1 MISDLL
7 WTLETSEKVYFAKSD
22 IYEFPYL
29 RRLHYKCNFRIK
41 DYDLNSLTW
50 AITRLLSSEACR
62 VLLFAN
68 IISNFPHEAYK

>member
-41 DYDLNSLTW
+41 DYDLNS
-50 AITRLLSSEACR
+50 
-62 VLLFAN
+62 VDMG
-68 IISNFPHEAYK
+68 HYKIVIK